1 MSVPD
6 EPPTFPP
13 PSRRAR
19 RPPPSHRARNLLLAL
34 LGAVVVFAVGVAV
47 GQAVEDGS
55 SSGEVTYERT
65 LTPET
70 VAPPAETVTVAPPP
84 DTATVGP
91 PPETGAVTTTALE
104 TVGGNESFR

>member
-1 MSVPD
+1 VSNAD
-6 EPPTFPP
+6 EPPTVPP
-13 PSRRAR
+13 PSGRDR
-19 RPPPSHRARNLLLAL
+19 RPPPSHRGRNLLLAL
-34 LGAVVVFAVGVAV
+34 VGAVVIFAVGLAV
-47 GQAVEDGS
+47 GQALEDGS

-70 VAPPAETVTVAPPP
+70 VAPPVETVTVAPPP
-84 DTATVGP
+84 ETATVGP

>member
-1 MSVPD
+1 MSVPED
-6 EPPTFPP
+6 PPTFRP
-13 PSRRAR
+13 PSPRDR
-19 RPPPSHRARNLLLAL
+19 RPPPSHRGRNLLLAL
-34 LGAVVVFAVGVAV
+34 LGAAVVFAVGLAV
-47 GQAVEDGS
+47 GQALEDGS
-55 SSGEVTYERT
+55 SSGEVTYEQT

-91 PPETGAVTTTALE
+91 PPETGAATTAALE